1 MRLRSSSVV
10 AAAML
15 AVSASHAYAQSTP
28 SGHWEGALVIEGKD
42 VSLDFDLA
50 ANEKG
55 VYAGVVNIPAHN
67 VKSVPLSNFAIAA
80 PAVAFQ
86 ITQSTP
92 GDNAFKA
99 TMSADG
105 NAMSGVFTHDV
116 YTMNFT
122 VKRTGEARIPAPA
135 VSTAVSVGL
144 EGTWTGAVSSDGKTE
159 RIALTL
165 KNEADGTASGSV
177 TALEKNA
184 TFAIASIV
192 QKGSTLTL
200 DVRAVGGVYTGTVNG
215 AGTEISGE
223 WIEGQKRL
231 PLIFRRSE

>member
-1 MRLRSSSVV
+1 MRMPSSSIV
-10 AAAML
+10 ATVMLFAAV
-15 AVSASHAYAQSTP
+15 ANASAQSPAT
-28 SGHWEGALVIEGKD
+28 GHWEGALVIQGKD
-42 VSLDFDLA
+42 VSLDFDLV

-99 TMSADG
+99 TMTGDG
-105 NAMSGVFTHDV
+105 SAMSGVFTHDV

-122 VKRTGEARIPAPA
+122 VKRTGDARIMAPA
-135 VSTAVSVGL
+135 VSTSVAAAL
-144 EGTWTGAVSSDGKTE
+144 EGTWTGSISADGKTE
-159 RIALTL
+159 RIAITL
-165 KNEADGTASGSV
+165 KNDAGSAAGSV
-177 TALEKNA
+177 TALDKNS
-184 TFAIASIV
+184 TFAITSIV

-200 DVRAVGGVYTGTVNG
+200 DVRAAGGVYTGTINA
-215 AGTEISGE
+215 AGTEINGE
-223 WIEGQKRL
+223 WIEGEKRL
-231 PLIFRRSE
+231 PLVFRRGQ